1 MDLNHPVEYSQTV
14 PTSSST
20 AISESHLD
28 QSTSSTASTSTH
40 QYGSFVETKSP
51 QGDVVLEGLVET
63 TATSPP
69 LPHQQTVIHPTGI
82 EASPT
87 AKKTEDQDQESEE
100 EHQPIL
106 STHSIER
113 LVEPDESCLQVIKDE

>member
-1 MDLNHPVEYSQTV
+1 MNHPVEYSQTV
-14 PTSSST
+14 PISSST

-28 QSTSSTASTSTH
+28 QSTTSTASTPTH

-51 QGDVVLEGLVET
+51 QGNVVLEGLVET

-69 LPHQQTVIHPTGI
+69 SHDQPTVIHPTGI

-87 AKKTEDQDQESEE
+87 AKKTEDQDQESED

>member
-20 AISESHLD
+20 AISEGHLD
-28 QSTSSTASTSTH
+28 QSTTSTASTSTH

-51 QGDVVLEGLVET
+51 QGNVVLEGLVEST
-63 TATSPP
+63 PTSPP
-69 LPHQQTVIHPTGI
+69 LHDQPTGI

-87 AKKTEDQDQESEE
+87 AKKTEDQDQESED

>member
-14 PTSSST
+14 PTSNAT
-20 AISESHLD
+20 ATCESHLD
-28 QSTSSTASTSTH
+28 QSTTSTASTSTH

-51 QGDVVLEGLVET
+51 QGNVVLEGLVEST
-63 TATSPP
+63 PTSPP
-69 LPHQQTVIHPTGI
+69 LHDQPTGI

-87 AKKTEDQDQESEE
+87 AKKTKDQDQESEE

>member
-1 MDLNHPVEYSQTV
+1 MNHPVEHSQTV
-14 PTSSST
+14 PTSNATSMC
-20 AISESHLD
+20 ESHLV
-28 QSTSSTASTSTH
+28 QSTTSTASTSTH

>member
-1 MDLNHPVEYSQTV
+1 MNHPVEYSQTV

-28 QSTSSTASTSTH
+28 QSTTSTASTSTH
-40 QYGSFVETKSP
+40 QYGSFEETKSP
-51 QGDVVLEGLVET
+51 QGNVVLEGPVET

-69 LPHQQTVIHPTGI
+69 SHDQTTVIQPTGI

-87 AKKTEDQDQESEE
+87 AEKTKDQDQESEE

-106 STHSIER
+106 STHTIER

>member
-1 MDLNHPVEYSQTV
+1 MDVNHPVEYSQTV
-14 PTSSST
+14 PT
-20 AISESHLD
+20 AMCESHLD
-28 QSTSSTASTSTH
+28 QSTTSTASTSTH

-51 QGDVVLEGLVET
+51 QGNVVLEGLVET
-63 TATSPP
+63 TATSTP
-69 LPHQQTVIHPTGI
+69 LQEEPTVIHPTGI

-87 AKKTEDQDQESEE
+87 AKKTEYQDQESKD

-106 STHSIER
+106 LTHSIER